1 MERMETVMEKIQVE
15 VDAAVLADAAKELG
29 TGTDEET
36 VSTALREA
44 VAMVRRVKALE
55 ELAAIAQTGAFDEL
69 LDKSNYR

>member
-1 MERMETVMEKIQVE
+1 METVMEKIQVE